1 MSCGSPVALC
11 LLVTL
16 ESLFTL
22 SFSSFF
28 FLICAQRRGKKWNWD
43 FFPTEVHGTLKV
55 SCFHFT
61 CTTLSQTRVP
71 PSSKKESDSK
81 QWHVYSSTPMTLTK
95 WPDAVFTSKKKI
107 SSLDTDLQL
116 IWSIKW
122 LTCFKGNLSIHFET
136 TRTLG
141 FKVHE
146 TFLETVRRLIADSLL
161 THCHVLTR

>member
-1 MSCGSPVALC
+1 MSCGSPVALG
-11 LLVTL
+11 L
-16 ESLFTL
+16 LFTL

-28 FLICAQRRGKKWNWD
+28 SSSALKGGKKVKLGLFSNQSAR
-43 FFPTEVHGTLKV
+43 H
-55 SCFHFT
+55 
-61 CTTLSQTRVP
+61 
-71 PSSKKESDSK
+71 SKGELFSLHMHHTFSNSRPLLLQKESDSK

-136 TRTLG
+136 TRALG

-146 TFLETVRRLIADSLL
+146 TFLETVRRLIVDSLL